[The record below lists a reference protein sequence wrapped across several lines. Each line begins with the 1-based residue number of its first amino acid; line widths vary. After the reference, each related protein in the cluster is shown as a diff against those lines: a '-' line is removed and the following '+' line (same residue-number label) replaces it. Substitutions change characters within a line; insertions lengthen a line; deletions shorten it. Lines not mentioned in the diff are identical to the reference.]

1 MIPLLSKGNSAM
13 KHLGVRPSFAAS
25 RRRGAGFTMLEVM
38 IVCAIV
44 AILAAIALPNYADY
58 VTRGKI
64 TEATTGLSD
73 LRQRYEQFFL
83 DTRTYV
89 GGCAQLK
96 PLVQP
101 NLADFSIDCSTE
113 STSGYTSVAT
123 GTGTMT
129 GFAYQIDNT
138 GAKATNAVPAGW
150 TLPAVACWVIRKSGD
165 CE

>member
-1 MIPLLSKGNSAM
+1 M
-13 KHLGVRPSFAAS
+13 KRLGVRPSFAAS
-25 RRRGAGFTMLEVM
+25 RRRAAGFTMLEVM
-38 IVCAIV
+38 IVTAIV

-83 DTRTYV
+83 DNRSYA
-89 GGCAQLK
+89 GGCVQLK

-101 NLADFSIDCSTE
+101 NLADFAIDCSAE
-113 STSGYTSVAT
+113 LAASYTAVAT
-123 GTGTMT
+123 GTGSMT
-129 GFAYQIDNT
+129 GFVYQIDNT
-138 GAKATNAVPAGW
+138 GAKATNAVPPGW
-150 TLPAVACWVIRKSGD
+150 NLPVGACWAIRKSGD

>member
-1 MIPLLSKGNSAM
+1 M
-13 KHLGVRPSFAAS
+13 KRLGVRPSFAVS
-25 RRRGAGFTMLEVM
+25 RRHAAGFTMLEVM
-38 IVCAIV
+38 IVTAIV

-83 DTRTYV
+83 DNRSYA
-89 GGCAQLK
+89 GGCVQLK

-101 NLADFSIDCSTE
+101 NLPDFAIDCSAE
-113 STSGYTSVAT
+113 LAASYTAVAT
-123 GTGTMT
+123 GTGTMA
-129 GFAYQIDNT
+129 GFTYSIDNT
-138 GAKATNAVPAGW
+138 GLKTSSGPTAAWGNSAS
-150 TLPAVACWVIRKSGD
+150 CWLIRKGGG

>member
-1 MIPLLSKGNSAM
+1 
-13 KHLGVRPSFAAS
+13 
-25 RRRGAGFTMLEVM
+25 MLEVM
-38 IVCAIV
+38 IVTAIV

-83 DTRTYV
+83 DTRSYA

-101 NLADFSIDCSTE
+101 NVPDFAIDCSTTE
-113 STSGYTSVAT
+113 SPTGYTSVAT

-129 GFAYQIDNT
+129 GFSYTIDNT
-138 GAKATNAVPAGW
+138 GAKTSSGPGAWGAAGN
-150 TLPAVACWVIRKSGD
+150 CWLIRKGGG

>member
-1 MIPLLSKGNSAM
+1 
-13 KHLGVRPSFAAS
+13 
-25 RRRGAGFTMLEVM
+25 MLEVM

-73 LRQRYEQFFL
+73 MRQRYEQYFL
-83 DTRTYV
+83 DTRTYLN
-89 GGCAQLK
+89 GCATVG

-101 NLADFSIDCSTE
+101 QADFAINCGGANGSSE
-113 STSGYTSVAT
+113 SAT
-123 GTGTMT
+123 GYSINASGVGTMA
-129 GFAYQIDNT
+129 GFNYSVDNT
-138 GAKATNAVPAGW
+138 GAKASSGPGAWGNAAN
-150 TLPAVACWVIRKSGD
+150 CWLIRKGGG